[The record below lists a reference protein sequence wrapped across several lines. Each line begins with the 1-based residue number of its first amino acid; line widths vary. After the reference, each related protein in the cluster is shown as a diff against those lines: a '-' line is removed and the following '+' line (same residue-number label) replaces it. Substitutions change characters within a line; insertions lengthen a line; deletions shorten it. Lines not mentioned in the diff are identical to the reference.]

1 MLDPETLLLIAG
13 LALVIVSVIGGGFQV
28 KEISVPKIGRMARVI
43 AVLLGMLLVLM
54 SVRSIEEPDDFVYE
68 EDSTEES
75 VIPDDSRYQDEN

>member
-1 MLDPETLLLIAG
+1 
-13 LALVIVSVIGGGFQV
+13 
-28 KEISVPKIGRMARVI
+28 MARVI